1 MQLILPVLSLLLAPV
16 AVTACEGDCIVDIT
30 NEYLNRYENILLT
43 TLQSLE
49 STSQFIATQ
58 ISEQLVPAASRREN
72 SIVYF
77 APVLQAYNIS
87 AYNSLEKA
95 IFPSYFHGKCQD
107 ANGVN
112 PPGCPNP
119 DCPKVCGT
127 PGSMVHFYPTLV
139 RIVFDGTTD
148 LLANLT
154 APGSKPYNQI
164 KQTVLADVNKGQKK
178 RMENLSRIMPLRNR
192 AAIQA
197 RSTHSIQQGLKKIM
211 KELRPTMLETCGG
224 SNLSFCSWE
233 QPMKEFILQY
243 P

>member
-1 MQLILPVLSLLLAPV
+1 MQLILPVLFLLLAPV

-43 TLQSLE
+43 ALQK
-49 STSQFIATQ
+49 QADQ
-58 ISEQLVPAASRREN
+58 ISEKLVPAPSRREN

-77 APVLQAYNIS
+77 APVLKAYNS
-87 AYNSLEKA
+87 TAYNSLEKA
-95 IFPSYFHGKCQD
+95 IFPGYFHGKCQD

-127 PGSMVHFYPTLV
+127 PGSMVHFFSTLTE
-139 RIVFDGTTD
+139 IVYNETTD
-148 LLANLT
+148 MLTSFT

-164 KQTVLADVNKGQKK
+164 QQMVIADVNKGQMK
-178 RMENLSRIMPLRNR
+178 RMENLSRIMPLRSR
-192 AAIQA
+192 AAIQG
-197 RSTHSIQQGLKKIM
+197 RTTHSIQQGLKKIM

-224 SNLSFCSWE
+224 SNLSLCSWE

>member
-1 MQLILPVLSLLLAPV
+1 MKLILLMLSLLLAPV

-30 NEYLNRYENILLT
+30 NEYLSRYQNVLLT
-43 TLQSLE
+43 TFQNLE
-49 STSQFIATQ
+49 
-58 ISEQLVPAASRREN
+58 SRREN
-72 SIVYF
+72 PIVYF
-77 APVLQAYNIS
+77 APVLTAYNLT

-95 IFPSYFHGKCQD
+95 IFPGYFHGKCQD

-127 PGSMVHFYPTLV
+127 PGSMVHFYPTLIK
-139 RIVFDGTTD
+139 IVFDETTS

-154 APGSKPYNQI
+154 APGSKPYNHIQ
-164 KQTVLADVNKGQKK
+164 QTIMADVDKGQKK
-178 RMENLSRIMPLRNR
+178 RMENLSRIMPLRSR
-192 AAIQA
+192 AAIQGK
-197 RSTHSIQQGLKKIM
+197 STHSIQQGLKKIM

>member
-1 MQLILPVLSLLLAPV
+1 MQLILPMLSLLLAPV
-16 AVTACEGDCIVDIT
+16 AVTACEGDCIIDIT

-43 TLQSLE
+43 TLQNL
-49 STSQFIATQ
+49 ATQ
-58 ISEQLVPAASRREN
+58 ISEQLVPAACRREN

-77 APVLQAYNIS
+77 APVLTAYNLT
-87 AYNSLEKA
+87 AYNSLENA

-112 PPGCPNP
+112 PSGCPNP

-127 PGSMVHFYPTLV
+127 PGSMVHFYPTLIK
-139 RIVFDGTTD
+139 IVFDGTVS

-154 APGSKPYNQI
+154 APGSKPYNQL
-164 KQTVLADVNKGQKK
+164 QQMVMADVNEGQKK
-178 RMENLSRIMPLRNR
+178 RMENLSRIMPLRSR

-197 RSTHSIQQGLKKIM
+197 RSAHSIQQGLKKIM

>member
-1 MQLILPVLSLLLAPV
+1 MLFLLLAPV

-30 NEYLNRYENILLT
+30 NEYLSRYENILLT
-43 TLQSLE
+43 ALQNLE
-49 STSQFIATQ
+49 SHLNSSF
-58 ISEQLVPAASRREN
+58 EQLVPAASRREN

-77 APVLQAYNIS
+77 APVLKAYNLT
-87 AYNSLEKA
+87 AYNNLEKC

-139 RIVFDGTTD
+139 KIVFDGTTD

-154 APGSKPYNQI
+154 APGSKIYNQI
-164 KQTVLADVNKGQKK
+164 QQTIMADVNKGQKK
-178 RMENLSRIMPLRNR
+178 RMENLSRIMPLRSR
-192 AAIQA
+192 AAIEA

-224 SNLSFCSWE
+224 PNLSFCSWE

>member
-43 TLQSLE
+43 TLQNLE
-49 STSQFIATQ
+49 STFQFIIA
-58 ISEQLVPAASRREN
+58 LHRREN

-77 APVLQAYNIS
+77 APVLQAYNIT

-164 KQTVLADVNKGQKK
+164 QQTVMADVNKGHRK

-197 RSTHSIQQGLKKIM
+197 SSTHSIQQGLKKIM

-224 SNLSFCSWE
+224 SNLSLCSWE

>member
-1 MQLILPVLSLLLAPV
+1 MQLILPMLSLLLAPV

-30 NEYLNRYENILLT
+30 NEYLNRYENILIT
-43 TLQSLE
+43 ALQNL
-49 STSQFIATQ
+49 ATQ

-72 SIVYF
+72 PIVYF
-77 APVLQAYNIS
+77 APVLKAYNLT
-87 AYNSLEKA
+87 AYDSLEKA

-127 PGSMVHFYPTLV
+127 PGSMVHFYPILV
-139 RIVFDGTTD
+139 KIVFDCTTNV
-148 LLANLT
+148 LGNLT
-154 APGSKPYNQI
+154 EPGSKSYGQI
-164 KQTVLADVNKGQKK
+164 QQTVMADVEKGQMK
-178 RMENLSRIMPLRNR
+178 RMENLSRIMPLRSR

-211 KELRPTMLETCGG
+211 EELQPTMLKTCGG
-224 SNLSFCSWE
+224 SNLSFCTWE